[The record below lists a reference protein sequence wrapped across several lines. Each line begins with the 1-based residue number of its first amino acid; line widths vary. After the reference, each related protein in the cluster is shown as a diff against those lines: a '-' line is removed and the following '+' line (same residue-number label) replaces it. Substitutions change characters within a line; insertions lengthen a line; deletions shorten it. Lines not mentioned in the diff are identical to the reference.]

1 MSYGSQ
7 KGVEK
12 FPGGSGAL
20 PQPKRKFAFIFCL
33 GFAFLLKESQKIPTL
48 LVDTLVNNW
57 MWSFVFCGSEEITVS
72 GTKQGRFG
80 DACL

>member
-1 MSYGSQ
+1 MP
-7 KGVEK
+7 
-12 FPGGSGAL
+12 FPSL
-20 PQPKRKFAFIFCL
+20 KRKFAFIFCL
-33 GFAFLLKESQKIPTL
+33 GFAFLLKESQKKIPTL

-57 MWSFVFCGSEEITVS
+57 MWSFVSCGSEEIIVS